1 MPNEGARAVD
11 GSGAAATPPAVP
23 SAVIEQ
29 YKAKLADLGNLGARH
44 TAMTTYY
51 VSILTALLGVLA
63 FKDRKLADIDLPI
76 ILVVTLGG
84 VLVSLL
90 WAAGI
95 AFFDGTFAAKL
106 SVLKKIE
113 AGMPFQ
119 TFEEEF
125 SVTNG
130 AHRLSWLKTERKVPF
145 VFAALFALVLVAR
158 LLC

>member
-1 MPNEGARAVD
+1 MPNEGARTAD
-11 GSGAAATPPAVP
+11 GSGAVATPPPVP

-44 TAMTTYY
+44 MAMTTYY

-90 WAAGI
+90 WAAGV
-95 AFFDGTFAAKL
+95 AFFDGTFAVKL
-106 SVLKKIE
+106 NVLKKIE
-113 AGMPFQ
+113 ADMPFQ
-119 TFEEEF
+119 TFEEE
-125 SVTNG
+125 SNVTNG

-145 VFAALFALVLVAR
+145 VFAALFALVLIAR
-158 LLC
+158 LLG